1 MPLLDFWVSLARFA
15 SLLAPPVGAA
25 FLEAVKQ
32 LRERLPESQVERL
45 IAAGDVIG
53 ISALLFTSDTGRSA
67 FTDFRDAIR
76 ESIQRSALRFA
87 KDIPASRQLRVQ
99 LDVFDPRTVAGIRA
113 FEQTVIDKTGQTLS
127 DAVRGAVEA
136 GLREGVNPRTIA
148 RGIRDV
154 VGLTKEQEVWV
165 RNFRDELVRGDIRVF
180 ERQLLDQRFVTTLRK
195 AFANGGLSREQ
206 IDRMVASYRKRT
218 IAYHA
223 ETVAR
228 TVAIN
233 SMKEG
238 QLAIWQ
244 QAIDQGV
251 IDDGDLTVTWR
262 TKMDGRER
270 DTHAAMNGTT
280 IRFGE
285 RWLVPGVGLVRYPGE
300 REFNCRCVPVYRV
313 TGRRQPPLAA

>member
-1 MPLLDFWVSLARFA
+1 MPILAFWVSLAQFTN
-15 SLLAPPVGAA
+15 LLSPPLAAA
-25 FLEAVKQ
+25 FLSAVKQ
-32 LRERLPESQVERL
+32 LREQLPEGAMERL
-45 IAAGDVIG
+45 IAAGDVAG
-53 ISALLFTSDTGRSA
+53 VSALLFSSDTARTV
-67 FTDFRDAIR
+67 FKDFRNAIR
-76 ESIQRSALRFA
+76 DSVQRSAIRFG
-87 KDIPASRQLRVQ
+87 KDVPATRLLRVEF
-99 LDVFDPRTVAGIRA
+99 DVLDPRTVDGIRA
-113 FEQTVIDKTGQTLS
+113 FERVVIEKTGQTLS
-127 DAVRGAVEA
+127 DAVRSAVDA

-154 VGLTKEQEVWV
+154 VGLTKEQEIWV
-165 RNFRDELVRGDIRVF
+165 RNFRDELVRGDPRLF
-180 ERQLLDQRFVTTLRK
+180 GRELLDQRYVTTIRK
-195 AFANGGLSREQ
+195 AFAKGGLSPEQ
-206 IDRMVASYRKRT
+206 VDRMVAAYRKRM

-244 QAIDQGV
+244 QSIDQGV
-251 IDDGDLTVTWR
+251 VDAGDITVTWR

-280 IRFGE
+280 IPFGD

-300 REFNCRCVPVYRV
+300 NEFNCRCVPIYRV
-313 TGRRQPPLAA
+313 TGRRAPALAA